1 MGYLTAS
8 IAWKTWFFTN
18 YERLIS
24 EVDYNPAVERA
35 SADEPGESTR
45 FIAPAAARTR
55 SATIN
60 WSSRSPTVTV
70 ANEPSESW

>member
-1 MGYLTAS
+1 MGYLTES

-24 EVDYNPAVERA
+24 EVDSNPAVERA